1 MQNLIIYIAKKKNF
15 FLVVSIVLKKI
26 VNIQFE
32 FFFYYEELSE
42 LSPITELSIG
52 EVIKHIKIWMSAKHQ
67 ADQQQILRIYAVFHV
82 RKTIFIAYM
91 NAKGTLI
98 AIYRTFS
105 LVREFQRNLSSHEC
119 SGIIGVRSGI
129 VHSIWGVGETIVFPQ
144 KQSLMYF
151 LLHFQSRN
159 HNNMQMDLTLNSVIQ
174 LKQSH
179 IIIPAVILR
188 LGT

>member
-1 MQNLIIYIAKKKNF
+1 M
-15 FLVVSIVLKKI
+15 
-26 VNIQFE
+26 
-32 FFFYYEELSE
+32 YYEELSE
-42 LSPITELSIG
+42 LSPFTELSIG

-98 AIYRTFS
+98 VIYRTFS

-129 VHSIWGVGETIVFPQ
+129 FIKFMLDKHSVNLRVCQAHRDFFGLSWRWNRASCGYGHNVSS
-144 KQSLMYF
+144 KAKADQSLIVQARLKF
-151 LLHFQSRN
+151 RQ
-159 HNNMQMDLTLNSVIQ
+159 TLQYKLQQVCGNY
-174 LKQSH
+174 
-179 IIIPAVILR
+179 ILW
-188 LGT
+188 